1 MPDQSRPQRQ
11 REEQRRLPMKT
22 RMTEL
27 FGIRHPIMLAGMA
40 FVSLPKL
47 VAAVSNAGGLGM
59 FNSVANTPD
68 QMRDIIREIKS
79 LTDKPF
85 GINVTLL
92 FPNAKENAEVAL
104 EEKTPILNYAL
115 GKGDWLIKAAHE
127 YGGKVISTVA
137 TERHAHRAELDGA
150 DALAVTG
157 LEAAAHGGEPT
168 CLVLVP
174 LIASMVDI
182 PIIAAGGFCDGKGLA
197 AALALGA
204 DGVSMG
210 TRFVLT
216 QESMVHERVKEVG
229 LKATAEDTMR
239 SDKIDGLP
247 GRFWSN
253 RAAIEMAQGKVP
265 IGKAVSSAWQMKKM
279 VDVPFYKLL
288 LSGLRQRSAQDLAR
302 QAVAIDFLRTLNEPG
317 DVDSLFLPLGQVA
330 GRIND
335 LPTCHDVIER
345 TVAEAQEIIEAL
357 SEKTAA

>member
-1 MPDQSRPQRQ
+1 MR
-11 REEQRRLPMKT
+11 T

-27 FGIRHPIMLAGMA
+27 FGIKHPIMLAGMA
-40 FVSLPKL
+40 FVSLPEV

-68 QMRDIIREIKS
+68 QMRDIIKQIKS

-85 GINVTLL
+85 GINITLL
-92 FPNAKENAEVAL
+92 FPNARENAEVAL
-104 EEKTPILNYAL
+104 EEKAPILNYAL

-150 DALAVTG
+150 DAVIVTG

-168 CLVLVP
+168 SLVLIP

-204 DGVSMG
+204 DGISMG
-210 TRFVLT
+210 TRFMLT
-216 QESMVHERVKEVG
+216 QESVVHESIKEVG
-229 LKATAEDTMR
+229 LRATAEDTMR

-247 GRFWSN
+247 GRFWTN
-253 RAAIEMAQGKVP
+253 KAAVEMAQGKVS
-265 IGKAVSSAWQMKKM
+265 IGKAISSAWQIRRTL
-279 VDVPFYKLL
+279 DVPFYKLL
-288 LSGLRQRSAQDLAR
+288 LSGLRQRGVQDLAR
-302 QAVAIDFLRTLNEPG
+302 QAVSIDFLKLLNDPGG
-317 DVDSLFLPLGQVA
+317 DVNSVFLPLGQVA

-335 LPTCHDVIER
+335 IPSCQDVVEQ
-345 TVAEAQEIIEAL
+345 TVSEAEQVIKAMR
-357 SEKTAA
+357 EKVTS